1 MRILLIIFLFCLTN
15 VSFASPSNPE
25 FKVPEELRPRVDF
38 WIGVFAIYTQQHAIF
53 HHRDYPQAVFDVAD
67 YNWVA
72 EKYGRKTAAYDVTV
86 NKAKAEHTAKIRR
99 IISELAQG
107 KNDGSKLAEQIET
120 AMEYVPGNG
129 KAKYLSTISDDKVR
143 SQTGIKE
150 KFEEAIILS
159 GRYMPIIENIF
170 IKEFGLPRE
179 LTRLPFVE
187 SSFNYKAYSSVGAAG
202 IWQFMR
208 ATAKSY
214 MRVDNLIDERRD
226 VISATRGAAKY
237 LRSAY
242 KSLERWPLAVTSY
255 NHGVGGVRGKVKKMG
270 SRDITYLIE
279 HPTTQLFGFASNN
292 FYPELL
298 AANEVYDNREK
309 YFPGIKVEPALQV
322 TEYPISNDTSVT
334 HIMTRT
340 GVSLEELKQY
350 NYAISDAI
358 WQGRYKIPKN
368 YVLKIPS
375 KYKTKVVTL
384 KAPEPTTGS
393 ASVVYGVG
401 TYKVRSGDTLAGI
414 AVKHELTVK
423 QLKQLNNLSSDT
435 VRIGQKL
442 NISPRES
449 AIAVLK
455 EKDIAPLPTVGTG
468 THLVKYR
475 ETLSSIAVKYGM
487 TVSDLKS
494 INGITS
500 NVIKEGQK
508 LTVQEKIP
516 AAPVTTKGLVDSSKT
531 HKVAPGDTLWSIS
544 NQHKVS
550 ITDIRKLNKITGTGL
565 RIGQELKVRQ

>member
-1 MRILLIIFLFCLTN
+1 MRIFLAVLFCFLTN
-15 VSFASPSNPE
+15 VALATPSHQE

-53 HHRDYPQAVFDVAD
+53 HHRDYPQAVFDVVD

-86 NKAKAEHTAKIRR
+86 NKAKAEHTAKIRK
-99 IISELAQG
+99 IISELVEG
-107 KNDGSKLAEQIET
+107 RNDGSKLAEQIET
-120 AMEYVPGNG
+120 AMEYVPGG
-129 KAKYLSTISDDKVR
+129 KSKYLSTVTEDKVR

-170 IKEFGLPRE
+170 VNEFNLPKE

-208 ATAKSY
+208 STAKGY

-226 VISATRGAAKY
+226 VISATRAAAKY
-237 LRSAY
+237 MRSAH
-242 KSLERWPLAVTSY
+242 KALERWPLAVTSY

-270 SRDITYLIE
+270 SRDISYLIE
-279 HPTTQLFGFASNN
+279 HPTNQLFGFASNN
-292 FYPELL
+292 FFPELL

-322 TEYPISNDTSVT
+322 TEYPISNDTSVQ
-334 HIMTRT
+334 HIMTRLD
-340 GVSLEELKQY
+340 VSLEELKQY
-350 NYAISDAI
+350 NYGISDAI

-368 YVLKIPS
+368 YVLKVPS
-375 KYKTKVVTL
+375 KYKSKVVSL
-384 KAPEPTTGS
+384 KAPEPTSGS

-401 TYKVRSGDTLAGI
+401 TYNVRSGDTLAGI
-414 AVKHELTVK
+414 ASRHELTVK
-423 QLKQLNNLSSDT
+423 QLKQLNNLNSDT

-442 NISPRES
+442 NVAPRES

-455 EKDIAPLPTVGTG
+455 EQDIDPLPTMASG

-475 ETLSSIAVKYGM
+475 ETLGSIAVKYGM
-487 TVSDLKS
+487 TVADLKS
-494 INGITS
+494 LNGLS
-500 NVIKEGQK
+500 ANVIKEGQQLK
-508 LTVQEKIP
+508 VQERIP
-516 AAPVTTKGLVDSSKT
+516 AAPIISKVANTTATT

-544 NQHKVS
+544 NQYKVS
-550 ITDIRKLNKITGTGL
+550 ITDIRQLNKITGTGL
-565 RIGQELKVRQ
+565 KIGQEIKVRK